1 MKGKSHFLVWT
12 PKPTKAHVKMNKLE
26 EEKKEAYT
34 KATLIQRDLD
44 SLKLK
49 IKEFEF
55 NQREADMNADKLS
68 KLYDLRLIDENGD
81 PINNSMS

>member
-1 MKGKSHFLVWT
+1 MKGKSHFLVRT
-12 PKPTKAHVKMNKLE
+12 PKPTKAQVKMNKLE

-68 KLYDLRLIDENGD
+68 KLYDLGLIDENGD